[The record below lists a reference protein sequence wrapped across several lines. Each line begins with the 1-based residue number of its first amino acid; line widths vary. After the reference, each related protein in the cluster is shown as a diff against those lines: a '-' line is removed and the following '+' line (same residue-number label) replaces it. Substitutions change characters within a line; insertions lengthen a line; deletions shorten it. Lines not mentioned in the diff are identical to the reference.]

1 MQSYLTLTR
10 REMAGFFVSLTGYVI
25 IAAAVFLMGLS
36 FVAMLM
42 QLQNEASPEP
52 ATQLYYSTLY
62 FWLILLVAGPVIT
75 MRLFALEKY
84 SGTFETLMTTPVSD
98 LQVVMAKFTAAM
110 IFYMLMWLPSL
121 ASIFVLRRY
130 INHADALDG
139 GLLGSTF
146 LGIFL
151 LGCLFMSIGCFA
163 SSLTKNQIVAGM
175 VSLTF
180 GITLFLLSFLPG
192 RVLQTQS
199 WQSQALSHVAM
210 FDHMNDF
217 ARGTVD
223 TRHVVFYV
231 SLTFLFLF
239 FTLRAV
245 QSRRWK

>member
-1 MQSYLTLTR
+1 VT
-10 REMAGFFVSLTGYVI
+10 
-25 IAAAVFLMGLS
+25 
-36 FVAMLM
+36 MLL

-98 LQVVMAKFTAAM
+98 LQVVLAKFTAAM

-121 ASIFVLRRY
+121 ASIFILRRY
-130 INHADALDG
+130 INHPEAFDG
-139 GLLGSTF
+139 GLVGSTF

-175 VSLTF
+175 VSLTL
-180 GITLFLLSFLPG
+180 GITLFLLSFL
-192 RVLQTQS
+192 RQVFQAQN
-199 WQSQALSHVAM
+199 WQGQALSHVAM

-231 SLTFLFLF
+231 SVTFLFLF
-239 FTLRAV
+239 LTLRAV